1 MNKGGRQNFRL
12 VFESHSKRQENF
24 NDVLNKQKQKL
35 KGIQWI
41 KLDKILVKQAYK
53 NVKPVSYPTTN
64 WSKSCKKKKKKE
76 RERLVFEA
84 LHMEEQNIE
93 IAFVNLQ
100 LGIQP

>member
-1 MNKGGRQNFRL
+1 
-12 VFESHSKRQENF
+12 
-24 NDVLNKQKQKL
+24 
-35 KGIQWI
+35 
-41 KLDKILVKQAYK
+41 VK
-53 NVKPVSYPTTN
+53 
-64 WSKSCKKKKKKE
+64 KKKKKKE